1 MSSELTPA
9 GWCTNDTDH
18 TIHSYPKL
26 LSQVA
31 QQLKQCN
38 NDLDALPRE
47 VGGEPCLYVFNVVS
61 AFCAD
66 VKKYVYGSTTCA
78 TLVQTN
84 NNTYDHFKLMMTL
97 TQPPFIPHESSSC
110 PSIDIIGRFVP
121 SPPSSHPS
129 IEPVYLDDVRD
140 CAARCVLVATCMPYM
155 RTDDSQLSNTRASA

>member
-97 TQPPFIPHESSSC
+97 TQPPFVPHESSNCLS
-110 PSIDIIGRFVP
+110 PDIIGRFVP
-121 SPPSSHPS
+121 SRLPP
-129 IEPVYLDDVRD
+129 IQPVFLDNVRD
-140 CAARCVLVATCMPYM
+140 CATRCVLAATFMLYM
-155 RTDDSQLSNTRASA
+155 RTDKSQLSDTRASA